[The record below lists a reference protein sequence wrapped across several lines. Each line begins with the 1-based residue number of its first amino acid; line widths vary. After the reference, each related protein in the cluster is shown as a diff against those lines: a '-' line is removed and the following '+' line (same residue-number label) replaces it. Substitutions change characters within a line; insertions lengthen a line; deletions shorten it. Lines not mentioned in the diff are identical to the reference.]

1 MILGVTLRPP
11 YLIFSRP
18 RSGLRRLHRS
28 TSVNDSE
35 LPVRRHDVAAPR
47 RTNPTPH
54 LHRANPAQFAT
65 QLRHLPRSRAATA
78 CSPRPPFRGRI
89 AA

>member
-1 MILGVTLRPP
+1 MIPGVTLRLP

-18 RSGLRRLHRS
+18 HSGLRRLHRS

-35 LPVRRHDVAAPR
+35 LLVRRHEIAVPR

-65 QLRHLPRSRAATA
+65 HIRHLPRSRAATA
-78 CSPRPPFRGRI
+78 CSPRSPFCGRI